1 MVPIRVGHVDLKRA
15 VRPGAS
21 WHVFLSGFFEVVL
34 PLVEVVCAQGEMV
47 AARSGD
53 DCVFPA
59 ADQVQFLKFSQP
71 KPSAGKIERGP
82 FHRLEFEGIS
92 IKVTAFINV
101 SDVKCHV
108 I

>member
-1 MVPIRVGHVDLKRA
+1 MVPIRVGHVDLKGA

-53 DCVFPA
+53 DGVFAA
-59 ADQVQFLKFSQP
+59 ADKVQLLKFAQP
-71 KPSAGKIERGP
+71 KPSAGEVERGP
-82 FHRLEFEGIS
+82 FHRLELEDIP
-92 IKVTAFINV
+92 IKVAAFINV
-101 SDVKCHV
+101 SDMKCHV

>member
-1 MVPIRVGHVDLKRA
+1 MVPIRVGHVDLKGA

-34 PLVEVVCAQGEMV
+34 PLVEVVCAQGEMIT
-47 AARSGD
+47 AWSGD
-53 DCVFPA
+53 DGVFAA
-59 ADQVQFLKFSQP
+59 ADQVQLLKFAQP
-71 KPSAGKIERGP
+71 KPSAGEVERGP
-82 FHRLEFEGIS
+82 FHRLELKDIS
-92 IKVTAFINV
+92 IKVAAFINV